1 MTLIPIVLF
10 VLAIGGP
17 MAIAITAII
26 SEQRRRQKRYEAMV
40 RAIEL
45 GKSPEEVKVMFLEDK
60 VCKDEKT
67 NLRRG
72 IILIGIA
79 FGLAGMSLALHGFH
93 LFGVLGG
100 SGLLGVA
107 ILLLC
112 LGIAFIVLWFAT
124 KPKA

>member
-60 VCKDEKT
+60 VCKDE
-67 NLRRG
+67 RQICG
-72 IILIGIA
+72 
-79 FGLAGMSLALHGFH
+79 AG
-93 LFGVLGG
+93 
-100 SGLLGVA
+100 
-107 ILLLC
+107 
-112 LGIAFIVLWFAT
+112 
-124 KPKA
+124 